1 MNQFFSERLR
11 DKKVVIVTQQGTTG
25 PSHDIRDL
33 FVPYVDVLL
42 FIGHPLLFLPE
53 NFKKGSMWELYKR
66 GAKKSEGHSR
76 VWRANEFV
84 LYGKD
89 FLYSFF
95 WFFSLIRRA
104 DIFIG
109 VGNINAFAGIFLQK
123 IGLVRRTI
131 FYCIDYVPVRFQ
143 NKIINSLY
151 HAIDRFVVENSDV
164 VWNLSPRMIEGR
176 RGKWGSLNGNQI
188 VVPIGIWY
196 DRIVS
201 NRSIKM
207 NTKEIIYLGT
217 LLEKQGLDMCI
228 EAISDLVKT
237 IPGIR
242 LTIIGSGPYEKAL
255 KEKVK
260 LFKLEH
266 CVIFEGYIKSHLD
279 VERRIS
285 QSALALAMYDR
296 EKDTFSYYADP
307 GKVKVYLACGVP
319 VLITDVPYI
328 ARLIQEKKCGFL
340 TEYNRI
346 ALVET
351 ISSYLKTPHLV
362 KSYKQNALQFAKR
375 YNWPDVIE
383 KALKESHL
391 SL

>member
-1 MNQFFSERLR
+1 MNQFFSESLR

-25 PSHDIRDL
+25 PSHDMRDL
-33 FVPYVDVLL
+33 LVPYVDTLL

-53 NFKKGSMWELYKR
+53 NFKKSSMWEFFVG

-76 VWRANEFV
+76 VWRASEFI

-95 WFFSLIRRA
+95 WFFLLIRSA

-109 VGNINAFAGIFLQK
+109 VGNINALAGIFLQK
-123 IGLVRRTI
+123 IGFVKRSV

-143 NKIINSLY
+143 NKIINRLY
-151 HAIDRFVVENSDV
+151 HSIDKFVVENADV

-176 RGKWGSLNGNQI
+176 RKKWGKIKGNQI

-201 NRSIKM
+201 NRSVVT

-228 EAISDLVKT
+228 EAIGELVKK

-242 LTIIGSGPYEKAL
+242 LTIIGTGPYEKAL
-255 KEKVK
+255 KQKVLQLK
-260 LFKLEH
+260 LAKSI
-266 CVIFEGYIKSHLD
+266 VFEGYMKSHLD

-285 QSALALAMYDR
+285 QAALALAMYDR
-296 EKDTFSYYADP
+296 KKDTFSYFADP

-319 VLITDVPYI
+319 VLITDVPFI
-328 ARLIQEKKCGFL
+328 ARQIEEKKCGFL
-340 TEYNRI
+340 TEYNRV

-351 ISSYLKTPHLV
+351 ITTYLGSPHLI
-362 KSYKQNALQFAKR
+362 KSYKKNALLFAKQF
-375 YNWPDVIE
+375 NWPNVIE
-383 KALKESHL
+383 RALKESHL